1 MFDSEDDDDLIE
13 VCRDETCDLDYVHP
27 SHVFKLRPAPSNGR
41 PKTPWWLQTD
51 PSAYRRADPR
61 GLSEAMR
68 RAFAATDWPLAFID
82 IKHAVRNDYGDAS
95 VRSLHRH
102 VRRLITTNFVL
113 RLDLELSYS
122 AYIRSDSKFLH
133 DLDNLR
139 EHLMGRHAQFNE
151 LKRRSVK
158 QVVAEAALARDN
170 WRLRQDVGGYAAA
183 RAKRAARLASVEA
196 P

>member
-1 MFDSEDDDDLIE
+1 MFDSEDDDLIE

-68 RAFAATDWPLAFID
+68 RAFAATDWPLAFVD
-82 IKHAVRNDYGDAS
+82 IKHAVRNDYGFAPI
-95 VRSLHRH
+95 RTLHRH

-113 RLDLELSYS
+113 KLDLELSYS
-122 AYIRSDSKFLH
+122 AYIRSDSKFLR

-139 EHLMGRHAQFNE
+139 EHLMGRHAQFNRRKSSHIKHTPPLPSRADVAAGTISDQQLRE
-151 LKRRSVK
+151 RIRRSRRPRWLAS
-158 QVVAEAALARDN
+158 AEA
-170 WRLRQDVGGYAAA
+170 
-183 RAKRAARLASVEA
+183 S
-196 P
+196 